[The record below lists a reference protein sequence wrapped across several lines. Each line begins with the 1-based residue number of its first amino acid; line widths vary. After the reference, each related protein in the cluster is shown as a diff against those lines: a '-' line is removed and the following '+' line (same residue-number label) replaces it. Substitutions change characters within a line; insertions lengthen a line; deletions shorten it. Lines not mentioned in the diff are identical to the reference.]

1 MDTKYEQQSFDAQIR
16 TQWEKEKTYT
26 FMHDDSRELFS
37 IDTPPPTVSGSL
49 HIGHIFSYTQ
59 TDIIVRFQRL
69 SGKNVFYPFG
79 FDDNGLAT
87 ERFVEKKNN
96 VTGYSMQRS
105 AFIKLCLEQSKASAQ
120 EFQNLWQRIGISA
133 DWEKTYSTISHDA
146 QKISQASFVNL
157 YNQGFVYRKEEP
169 ALYCTSCFTSVA
181 QAELDDIEM
190 PSHFNDI
197 TFTAQD
203 TSKLTVA
210 TTRPELLSSCVAL
223 FFNPDDARY
232 QHLKNTNATV
242 PVYGNTVPILTDE
255 LVDIQKGTGLVMCC
269 TFGDKNDIAW
279 FKKYSLP
286 YKQSVG
292 FDGKWTEKT
301 GELAGLRAEAARKKI
316 LELLEQE
323 GSLVGK
329 KQIVHSVNVHE
340 RCKKPIEYIVLTQWF
355 LNILDHK
362 EEFLRIADTIEWYPH
377 FMKTRYRDWVEHLQ
391 WDWCLSRQRFYGIP
405 FPIWHCK
412 SCGHMIV
419 ANKEQLPVD
428 PQETTLKSGCPQCN
442 STELKGDTD
451 VMDTWNTS
459 SLTPYICAY
468 LASGKKSDPFEPGVA
483 REFLPMAMRPQAHD
497 IIRTWAFYTI
507 IKAWLHNKT
516 IPWKSIVISGHVLS
530 SDKDKIS
537 KSQGNNPL
545 EPEKLLAQY
554 PADVIR
560 YWTASGS
567 LGQDVAFSEN
577 QLKIGLKLQTKL
589 WNAFRFV
596 KDHIQNA
603 PTEQPE
609 KLGTLNEWVLHN
621 ASETFAAYQQQ
632 LQKNEFGH
640 ALNALERFFWKD
652 FCDNYL
658 ELVKDCLFHP
668 EKYSPEMVAATQWTL
683 HSVGLQLLQMFAPYM
698 PFITEALYGQLYKE
712 KMGVPSLH
720 LTLYN
725 AATQTYPQ
733 SVIVSDLLIAIV
745 GEVRRFKTEKQ
756 LSLKVP
762 LESLTLHSVDQ
773 SLLKTLTPLGQL
785 LKGVTHAQSI
795 TYTSGDIESPL
806 LLEHEGK
813 WFAELDLDDIIKT
826 EKPT

>member
-1 MDTKYEQQSFDAQIR
+1 
-16 TQWEKEKTYT
+16 
-26 FMHDDSRELFS
+26 
-37 IDTPPPTVSGSL
+37 
-49 HIGHIFSYTQ
+49 
-59 TDIIVRFQRL
+59 
-69 SGKNVFYPFG
+69 
-79 FDDNGLAT
+79 
-87 ERFVEKKNN
+87 
-96 VTGYSMQRS
+96 
-105 AFIKLCLEQSKASAQ
+105 
-120 EFQNLWQRIGISA
+120 
-133 DWEKTYSTISHDA
+133 
-146 QKISQASFVNL
+146 
-157 YNQGFVYRKEEP
+157 
-169 ALYCTSCFTSVA
+169 
-181 QAELDDIEM
+181 
-190 PSHFNDI
+190 
-197 TFTAQD
+197 
-203 TSKLTVA
+203 
-210 TTRPELLSSCVAL
+210 
-223 FFNPDDARY
+223 
-232 QHLKNTNATV
+232 
-242 PVYGNTVPILTDE
+242 
-255 LVDIQKGTGLVMCC
+255 
-269 TFGDKNDIAW
+269 
-279 FKKYSLP
+279 
-286 YKQSVG
+286 
-292 FDGKWTEKT
+292 
-301 GELAGLRAEAARKKI
+301 
-316 LELLEQE
+316 
-323 GSLVGK
+323 
-329 KQIVHSVNVHE
+329 
-340 RCKKPIEYIVLTQWF
+340 
-355 LNILDHK
+355 
-362 EEFLRIADTIEWYPH
+362 
-377 FMKTRYRDWVEHLQ
+377 
-391 WDWCLSRQRFYGIP
+391 
-405 FPIWHCK
+405 
-412 SCGHMIV
+412 MIV